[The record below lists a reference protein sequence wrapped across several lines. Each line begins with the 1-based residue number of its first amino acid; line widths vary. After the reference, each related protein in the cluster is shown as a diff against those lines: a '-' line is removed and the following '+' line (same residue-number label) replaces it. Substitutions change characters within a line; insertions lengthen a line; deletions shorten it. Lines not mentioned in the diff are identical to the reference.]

1 MGEYQVFA
9 LDWGISLRT
18 EQKVELDMT
27 HIAIRGHW
35 IRPSEKAGENCL
47 VFEAAEYVE
56 TTFEHQY
63 LVKVREWKTGQ
74 FSGGCARKSFTDEH
88 DKNLPK
94 YLYLPPE
101 HLMLLK

>member
-1 MGEYQVFA
+1 MKDEF
-9 LDWGISLRT
+9 
-18 EQKVELDMT
+18 T

-35 IRPSEKAGENCL
+35 IRPVETDGQNCIP
-47 VFEAAEYVE
+47 FEVQEYIE

-63 LVKVREWKTGQ
+63 LIKCPDADSKAVLWWMRPKSNFRESSD
-74 FSGGCARKSFTDEH
+74 F
-88 DKNLPK
+88 NLPA

>member
-74 FSGGCARKSFTDEH
+74 FSGGCARKKVLRTSMIRTCRNISIF
-88 DKNLPK
+88 
-94 YLYLPPE
+94 
-101 HLMLLK
+101 HLNT

>member
-35 IRPSEKAGENCL
+35 IRPS
-47 VFEAAEYVE
+47 
-56 TTFEHQY
+56 
-63 LVKVREWKTGQ
+63 
-74 FSGGCARKSFTDEH
+74 
-88 DKNLPK
+88 
-94 YLYLPPE
+94 
-101 HLMLLK
+101 

>member
-1 MGEYQVFA
+1 
-9 LDWGISLRT
+9 
-18 EQKVELDMT
+18 MT

-63 LVKVREWKTGQ
+63 LVKSPGMED
-74 FSGGCARKSFTDEH
+74 GGSSLVDAPEKKVFTDEH

>member
-1 MGEYQVFA
+1 
-9 LDWGISLRT
+9 
-18 EQKVELDMT
+18 MT

-35 IRPSEKAGENCL
+35 IRTSETNGENC
-47 VFEAAEYVE
+47 VAFEVAEYVE

-63 LVKVREWKTGQ
+63 LVRALGMEEGSVLWWMRPKADFEEK
-74 FSGGCARKSFTDEH
+74 H
-88 DKNLPK
+88 DKDLPA

>member
-35 IRPSEKAGENCL
+35 IRPSEKAEKT
-47 VFEAAEYVE
+47 VW
-56 TTFEHQY
+56 Y
-63 LVKVREWKTGQ
+63 LKRQSMWRQ
-74 FSGGCARKSFTDEH
+74 PLNISIW
-88 DKNLPK
+88 
-94 YLYLPPE
+94 
-101 HLMLLK
+101 